1 MITSHSS
8 ILRMRNVSDKCCR
21 ENQQTHF
28 LCPIFYFFE
37 MVLFFEI
44 TWENMAEPDR
54 MQVTIWRM
62 RIACLISKATDTQNI

>member
-1 MITSHSS
+1 
-8 ILRMRNVSDKCCR
+8 
-21 ENQQTHF
+21 
-28 LCPIFYFFE
+28 